1 MGLFDKFEKFDKTI
15 FYKKNSELEYQI
27 EALKKVQVKY
37 PHNNT
42 ISKKL
47 MLCELGL
54 KGEKD
59 IEFELKN
66 TNIGMY
72 VLHDINLEFEN
83 LKAQIDYIIITPAK
97 VYFVECK
104 NLTGNI
110 SVNSKGEFTRE
121 YYYKG
126 RTIKEGIYSPLTQ
139 AERHIEIFK
148 KIWSSN
154 NKGFLNKI
162 KYNNMDKWYVPLVV
176 MANAKNILNIKYAP
190 KEIKSKIVKPDNLVK
205 LLKEDINK
213 TEAEYLWSK
222 EDMKECAFSIMSNY
236 NSEIERDY
244 EQELINWIKG
254 SQKNLKSKKYETELN
269 QEIKVYNVDIDAV
282 LDIRKKLIEFRKE
295 KSKSMNV
302 PAYYIFTNEEL
313 DKILKLMPID
323 IEELQKA
330 KILSP
335 VKLKVHG
342 NEIVDIINNVTNQ

>member
-1 MGLFDKFEKFDKTI
+1 MGLFDKFDKTI

-27 EALKKVQVKY
+27 EALKKVQEKY
-37 PHNNT
+37 PHNNV

-54 KGEKD
+54 KGEKE

-83 LKAQIDYIIITPAK
+83 LKAQIDYIIITSAK

-110 SVNSKGEFTRE
+110 LVNSKGEFTRE
-121 YYYKG
+121 WYYKG

-148 KIWSSN
+148 KIWKKN
-154 NKGFLNKI
+154 NKGLLNKI
-162 KYNNMDKWYVPLVV
+162 RYNNMDNWYVPLVV
-176 MANAKNILNIKYAP
+176 MANSKNILNTKYAP
-190 KEIKSKIVKPDNLVK
+190 KEIKSKIVRSDNLVN
-205 LLKEDINK
+205 LLKEDIRK
-213 TEAEYLWSK
+213 TEADYLWNK
-222 EDMKECAFSIMSNY
+222 EEMKECAFKIMNNY
-236 NSEIERDY
+236 NNEIEKDY
-244 EQELINWIKG
+244 EKELINWIEE
-254 SQKNLKSKKYETELN
+254 SKKTKKRKIYEAELN
-269 QEIKVYNVDIDAV
+269 QPIKVYNVDINAV
-282 LDIRKKLIEFRKE
+282 LDIRQKLIEFRKE

-335 VKLKVHG
+335 IKLKVHG
-342 NEIVDIINNVTNQ
+342 NEIIDIINN

>member
-1 MGLFDKFEKFDKTI
+1 MGLFNKFDKTI
-15 FYKKNSELEYQI
+15 LYKKNSELEYQI
-27 EALKKVQVKY
+27 EALKKVQAKY
-37 PHNNT
+37 PHNSA

-54 KGEKD
+54 KGEKE

-66 TNIGMY
+66 ANIGMY
-72 VLHDINLEFEN
+72 VLHDVNLEFEN

-110 SVNSKGEFTRE
+110 SVNSKGEFIRE
-121 YYYKG
+121 WHYKC
-126 RTIKEGIYSPLTQ
+126 RTIKEGIYSPLRQ

-148 KIWSSN
+148 KIWSNN
-154 NKGFLNKI
+154 NKGLLNKI

-190 KEIKSKIVKPDNLVK
+190 KEIKSKIVKSDNLVN
-205 LLKEDINK
+205 LLKKDISN
-213 TEAEYLWSK
+213 TESNYLWNK
-222 EDMKECAFSIMSNY
+222 EDMKECAFSIMNNY
-236 NSEIERDY
+236 NTEIERDY
-244 EQELINWIKG
+244 EQELINW
-254 SQKNLKSKKYETELN
+254 LKESKKIKEKKDYGAELI
-269 QEIKVYNVDIDAV
+269 QPIKVYNVDIDTV
-282 LDIRKKLIEFRKE
+282 LNIRQKLVEFRKE

-313 DKILKLMPID
+313 DKILKIMPID

-335 VKLKVHG
+335 IKLKVHG
-342 NEIVDIINNVTNQ
+342 NEIVDIINDVTN